1 MGPGGRAGFPSSGGG
16 LMYAI
21 HLTEEQ
27 LRFVHAALI
36 QAANHSRSM
45 QDEHLTRHEC
55 PDLPMSARSFYWDR
69 YRAWAKVEHQAIDLA
84 NQVEGDRRFG
94 IEAYR
99 LTGGSLMTD

>member
-1 MGPGGRAGFPSSGGG
+1 
-16 LMYAI
+16 MYAI

-45 QDEHLTRHEC
+45 QDEHLTEHER
-55 PDLPMSARSFYWDR
+55 PDLPLQARSFYWDR

-84 NQVEGDRRFG
+84 NQVEGDRCFG

-99 LTGGSLMTD
+99 LTGGSLTTD